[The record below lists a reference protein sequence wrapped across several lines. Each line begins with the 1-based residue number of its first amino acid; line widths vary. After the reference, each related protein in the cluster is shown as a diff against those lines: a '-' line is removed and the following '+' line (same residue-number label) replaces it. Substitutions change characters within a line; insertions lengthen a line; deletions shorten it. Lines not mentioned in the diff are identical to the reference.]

1 MAAPGGCA
9 PNSEADR
16 GHCPEA
22 ELGREGGQ
30 RRAGISPQ
38 VSPQVSP
45 QQSPTG
51 QTGSVRGHTPW
62 TTQVAFRAPL
72 SPNTLST
79 FLLQI
84 PCWSPAFLL
93 ESPMPL
99 YLTTYPRSFEPSCLS
114 PACFPTLWF
123 QMQSSAFGDL
133 HSCLWAASSVNRA
146 ELSSSGKQET

>member
-9 PNSEADR
+9 PDSEADR

-30 RRAGISPQ
+30 RRAGISR
-38 VSPQVSP
+38 QVSP

-72 SPNTLST
+72 SPNTLSS

-84 PCWSPAFLL
+84 PCWNPAFLL
-93 ESPMPL
+93 ESPTPS
-99 YLTTYPRSFEPSCLS
+99 YWTTFHLIPEASKLRVCHQHASLPPGSRCSLQPSVTRTAAYGW
-114 PACFPTLWF
+114 PAL
-123 QMQSSAFGDL
+123 
-133 HSCLWAASSVNRA
+133 
-146 ELSSSGKQET
+146 